1 MVLSTY
7 YGQLI
12 TNMIAENGY
21 QMPTSSVKH
30 LLNVA
35 IFSVLN
41 IVKILAL
48 IILSEVL
55 SFPRDGVVID
65 TTLLA
70 TGSGYGKTLAL
81 VTRGVHY
88 YTHAA
93 GSIAPMTIRK
103 NPCSHHERGKYTSA
117 QSSPVGMPRGLC
129 FYTSAQSSPVAI
141 PRGLC
146 FYTSAQS
153 SPVGIP
159 RGLCFYKSAQSSP
172 VGMPRGL
179 CFFTSAQSSPVGIPR
194 GLCFYTSAQSSPV
207 GIPRG

>member
-12 TNMIAENGY
+12 TNMIAESGY

-35 IFSVLN
+35 IFSILN
-41 IVKILAL
+41 IIKILAL
-48 IILSEVL
+48 IILSGVL
-55 SFPRDGVVID
+55 SSPRDGVVID

-93 GSIAPMTIRK
+93 GSTAPMTIRK
-103 NPCSHHERGKYTSA
+103 NPCSHYERGKYTSA
-117 QSSPVGMPRGLC
+117 QSSPVGIVPRGPC

-146 FYTSAQS
+146 FYTSEQS

-159 RGLCFYKSAQSSP
+159 RGP
-172 VGMPRGL
+172 
-179 CFFTSAQSSPVGIPR
+179 
-194 GLCFYTSAQSSPV
+194 CFYTSAQSSPV
-207 GIPRG
+207 GIPR

>member
-12 TNMIAENGY
+12 TNMIAESGY

-41 IVKILAL
+41 I
-48 IILSEVL
+48 
-55 SFPRDGVVID
+55 VID

-129 FYTSAQSSPVAI
+129 FYTSAQSNPVGMPRGLCFYTSAQSSPVAI

-159 RGLCFYKSAQSSP
+159 RGLCFYMQP
-172 VGMPRGL
+172 
-179 CFFTSAQSSPVGIPR
+179 
-194 GLCFYTSAQSSPV
+194 CFYSYTFN
-207 GIPRG
+207 II

>member
-12 TNMIAENGY
+12 TNMIAEGGY

-41 IVKILAL
+41 I
-48 IILSEVL
+48 
-55 SFPRDGVVID
+55 VID

-103 NPCSHHERGKYTSA
+103 NPCSHHERGK
-117 QSSPVGMPRGLC
+117 
-129 FYTSAQSSPVAI
+129 
-141 PRGLC
+141 
-146 FYTSAQS
+146 
-153 SPVGIP
+153 
-159 RGLCFYKSAQSSP
+159 
-172 VGMPRGL
+172 
-179 CFFTSAQSSPVGIPR
+179 
-194 GLCFYTSAQSSPV
+194 
-207 GIPRG
+207 